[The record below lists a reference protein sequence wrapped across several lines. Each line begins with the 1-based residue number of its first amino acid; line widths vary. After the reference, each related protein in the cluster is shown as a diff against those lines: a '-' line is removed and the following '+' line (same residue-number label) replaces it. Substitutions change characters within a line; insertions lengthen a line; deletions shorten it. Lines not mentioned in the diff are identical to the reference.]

1 MVNGLLRRNT
11 AQHWSGP
18 VRILRCALAVASLA
32 VLAHRAV
39 AQPIVPAPTCGVG
52 SSSKVAVDVGHTLSQ
67 PGATSARGVG
77 EFEYNRRLAG
87 AVGGVLAQRGV
98 ATVLIG
104 EAGTP
109 LSLTGRTRLAQ
120 AAGAS
125 LFLSL
130 HHDSVQPHYLS
141 TWIVD
146 GQPRA
151 YSDVFHGYSVFVSA
165 GNARAGESLRFA
177 TLLGNGMREAG
188 FTPSLH
194 HAEPIA
200 GEGRPLLDPRIG
212 LYRFDG
218 LAVLRTAAMPAALL
232 EAGVIVNRA
241 EEEQLRSP
249 AVLARMAD
257 AIAGAVQRYC
267 AEGVSLPMRPAQ
279 PTGAGRLPVGT
290 P

>member
-1 MVNGLLRRNT
+1 MCFI
-11 AQHWSGP
+11 A
-18 VRILRCALAVASLA
+18 ASL
-32 VLAHRAV
+32 LAFLPHRAF
-39 AQPIVPAPTCGVG
+39 AQPMVPGCDSG
-52 SSSKVAVDVGHTLSQ
+52 SSFKVALDVGHTLSQ
-67 PGATSARGVG
+67 PGATSARGIG

-87 AVGGVLAQRGV
+87 AVGGALSQRGI
-98 ATVLIG
+98 AFVLIG

-109 LSLTGRTRLAQ
+109 LPLTGRTRLAQ

-141 TWIVD
+141 SWIVD

-165 GNARAGESLRFA
+165 NNARAGESVRFA
-177 TLLGNGMREAG
+177 TVLGYGLLAAG
-188 FTPSLH
+188 FTPTLH
-194 HAEPIA
+194 HAEPIP
-200 GEGRPLLDPRIG
+200 GEGRPLLDARIG

-218 LAVLRTAAMPAALL
+218 LAVLRTAAMPAVLL

-241 EEEQLRSP
+241 EEEQIRSP
-249 AVLARMAD
+249 AVLQRMAA
-257 AIAGAVQRYC
+257 AIAGSVQRYC
-267 AEGVSLPMRPAQ
+267 AEAASAPARPVR
-279 PTGAGRLPVGT
+279 PPSTGRLPAAPGGV